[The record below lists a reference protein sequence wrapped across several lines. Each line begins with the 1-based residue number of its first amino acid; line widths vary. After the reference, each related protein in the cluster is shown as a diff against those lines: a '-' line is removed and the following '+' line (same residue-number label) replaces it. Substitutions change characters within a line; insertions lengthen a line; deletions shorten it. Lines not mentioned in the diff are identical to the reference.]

1 VAYHSRLPR
10 RVGYSPPTNRS
21 RNPADVKARP
31 AQDILG
37 AYLSRLS
44 RKVGRFTIT
53 TGSTTGS
60 RSPTQVH
67 PNDSPKC
74 FDAPAIPFVPRK
86 IQSAL
91 APPECWHCSVRTPAL
106 SFEYHLS
113 KHAGHLLTTMLP
125 FPVHSETLPPA
136 QSYDDPE
143 PVRAPLF
150 HWLNSFRIRTSNKSG
165 T

>member
-1 VAYHSRLPR
+1 MAYHSRLPR

-21 RNPADVKARP
+21 RNPADVKARS
-31 AQDILG
+31 AQETSWVPTFRALREKWVASQSQPDR
-37 AYLSRLS
+37 AAPPKY
-44 RKVGRFTIT
+44 TPT
-53 TGSTTGS
+53 T
-60 RSPTQVH
+60 P
-67 PNDSPKC
+67 PKC
-74 FDAPAIPFVPRK
+74 FDAPAILFVPRK

-91 APPECWHCSVRTPAL
+91 APPECWHCSVRTPAR

-113 KHAGHLLTTMLP
+113 KHPGHLLTTMLP
-125 FPVHSETLPPA
+125 FPVRSETPPPA